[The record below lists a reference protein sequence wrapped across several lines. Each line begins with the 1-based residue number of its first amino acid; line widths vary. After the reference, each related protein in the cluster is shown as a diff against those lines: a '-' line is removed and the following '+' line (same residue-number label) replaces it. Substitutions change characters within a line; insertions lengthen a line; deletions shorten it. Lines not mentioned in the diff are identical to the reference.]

1 MGGFARWFLQ
11 RDMMSVWDLL
21 GLKDIFEVLDQL
33 YILSRSA
40 EREDA
45 TPCLRGMTNYMA
57 EGGIISK
64 EIGRERK

>member
-1 MGGFARWFLQ
+1 
-11 RDMMSVWDLL
+11 MSVWDLL